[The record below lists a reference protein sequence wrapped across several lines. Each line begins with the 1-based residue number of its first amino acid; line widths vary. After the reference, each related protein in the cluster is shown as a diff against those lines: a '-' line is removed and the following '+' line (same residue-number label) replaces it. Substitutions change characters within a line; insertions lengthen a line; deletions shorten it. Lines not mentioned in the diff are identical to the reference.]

1 VSPVPPFQ
9 TAIFSERFKASYA
22 KLSAARQKGCDEAV
36 IALIK
41 GAESSGLRIK
51 PILPAKLYL
60 EARIASG
67 DRLVFRREGGQIVFL
82 DVVTHDEIARWGR

>member
-1 VSPVPPFQ
+1 MAATINTNVNSLTAQ
-9 TAIFSERFKASYA
+9 RNLTNSQASLSTAIQR
-22 KLSAARQKGCDEAV
+22 L
-36 IALIK
+36 
-41 GAESSGLRIK
+41 SSGLRIK